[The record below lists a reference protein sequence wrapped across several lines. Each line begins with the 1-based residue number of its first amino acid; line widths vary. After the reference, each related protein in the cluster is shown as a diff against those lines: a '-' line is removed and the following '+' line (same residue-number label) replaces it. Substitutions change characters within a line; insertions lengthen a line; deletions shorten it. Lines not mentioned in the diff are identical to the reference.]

1 MAESEIALFDR
12 IVNTAPPENPRLLF
26 DTACVLGGSL
36 AGLFAARVLAG
47 HARQVV
53 VIEQDEP
60 GDGPRP
66 AFRTARSCTPCWLPV
81 DCDWTGGF
89 SATRWFRQA
98 RVRENVLALSN
109 VTLVQGCATGLEYR
123 GGEVSAVHYTEG
135 GTARVLPAGFVVDA
149 MGRRP
154 AGPDRRRHHDPGH
167 QAAAAR
173 RAGGGRRTGGRRRD
187 LLPGR
192 ERAPRF
198 HRGGTFSRAPGERRG
213 RGVRSTR
220 RGRRA

>member
-66 AFRTARSCTPCWLPV
+66 GIPHGTQLHT
-81 DCDWTGGF
+81 
-89 SATRWFRQA
+89 
-98 RVRENVLALSN
+98 VLA
-109 VTLVQGCATGLEYR
+109 
-123 GGEVSAVHYTEG
+123 
-135 GTARVLPAGFVVDA
+135 
-149 MGRRP
+149 
-154 AGPDRRRHHDPGH
+154 
-167 QAAAAR
+167 
-173 RAGGGRRTGGRRRD
+173 AGG
-187 LLPGR
+187 L
-192 ERAPRF
+192 
-198 HRGGTFSRAPGERRG
+198 
-213 RGVRSTR
+213 
-220 RGRRA
+220 